1 MNRGTKNLSIV
12 GMACL
17 LGALALAGCEDAGED
32 ASATRDVSGSW
43 LYSDTDGNSSTW
55 ALVQLEDGTLTGAGT
70 DGATISGSTSADSI
84 SMSLTYS
91 SSNST
96 ISLAGTVA
104 SDTAMSG
111 TLVTAESSSGS
122 WAAVKTN

>member
-1 MNRGTKNLSIV
+1 MNRGTQILIV
-12 GMACL
+12 GMAGL
-17 LGALALAGCEDAGED
+17 LGALAMAGCEDTSED

-91 SSNST
+91 STNSA
-96 ISLAGTVA
+96 ISLTGTVA

-111 TLVTAESSSGS
+111 TLVTAASSSGS